1 MHLTLIIFFFFL
13 KMFLKATFLGIL
25 YFFLRGFSFS
35 KDLVLWYLCILT
47 FPYKLT
53 LVYNT

>member
-1 MHLTLIIFFFFL
+1 MHLTLIIFFFL